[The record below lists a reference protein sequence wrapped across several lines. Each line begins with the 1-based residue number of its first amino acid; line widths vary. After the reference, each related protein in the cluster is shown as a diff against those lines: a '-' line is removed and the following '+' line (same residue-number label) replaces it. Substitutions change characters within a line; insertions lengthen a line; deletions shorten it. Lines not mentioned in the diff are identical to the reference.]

1 MKNNIV
7 IIKKTPH
14 SKNHRSS
21 QKLENN
27 NIKYDHNTYYTN
39 IATRKEMHDSKT
51 SSIMNKNKLI
61 DIISREIDK
70 SRIEH
75 YNVRNNKSNHKGNNE
90 KPIERKTTNLNDKYK
105 FENKNPKIQ
114 TQNKEK

>member
-1 MKNNIV
+1 M
-7 IIKKTPH
+7 IIKTTPP
-14 SKNHRSS
+14 SKNQRSS
-21 QKLENN
+21 QNLENDN
-27 NIKYDHNTYYTN
+27 TKYDHNTYYTN
-39 IATRKEMHDSKT
+39 IATRKEMYDNKT
-51 SSIMNKNKLI
+51 SSITNKNKLI

-70 SRIEH
+70 SRIEN

-90 KPIERKTTNLNDKYK
+90 KPIKRKTTNLKDKYK